1 MVEQV
6 DDALGGVLF
15 QNLSE
20 YGRDV
25 EQSVVV
31 AVNGQ
36 RRRRCRCRGKEVGK
50 MAKKRNRP
58 SSRMG
63 IPENFDLRQTLPAYG
78 TVAHVVIL
86 VIPCFWHKD
95 ISIASLSAFHPGYK

>member
-36 RRRRCRCRGKEVGK
+36 RRRRCRCRRGSGQDGKE
-50 MAKKRNRP
+50 KKSPIITN
-58 SSRMG
+58 G
-63 IPENFDLRQTLPAYG
+63 NFREL
-78 TVAHVVIL
+78 
-86 VIPCFWHKD
+86 
-95 ISIASLSAFHPGYK
+95 